1 MPKRKTG
8 ARKKAEQLKARQKGI
23 AARQFTV
30 DLGKHPC
37 NQIMTCDYCTREQK
51 NRAFCYFCASNQK
64 TPMCAQ
70 CGKTKCMA
78 AAPDCA
84 VRHPGRNVT
93 GLGMVG
99 CVCDF
104 CEAWVCH
111 SRKCLTTHCC
121 SCPLID
127 ATCIECERVVWEHG
141 GRLFRCFSCDMWLC
155 EDDQFEH
162 QASCQQLD
170 SETFHCLSC
179 NRMGIYTCLRCKIC
193 FCDEHVKGLT
203 NVNKRGEAL
212 ACKKCNYPLKET
224 KDISVSVRQH
234 KYGRQGTGVGDE
246 GYYGGGGYGGGGD
259 DEDSGFSGYGGF
271 SYGGGK
277 ANASDD
283 DEDDEDE
290 DEDDKD
296 DDEEDDDD
304 EDDDGEND
312 DTVGMASLNIKE
324 FRIEGGGTVKGSSSK

>member
-99 CVCDF
+99 C
-104 CEAWVCH
+104 
-111 SRKCLTTHCC
+111 
-121 SCPLID
+121 
-127 ATCIECERVVWEHG
+127 
-141 GRLFRCFSCDMWLC
+141 
-155 EDDQFEH
+155 
-162 QASCQQLD
+162 
-170 SETFHCLSC
+170 
-179 NRMGIYTCLRCKIC
+179 
-193 FCDEHVKGLT
+193 
-203 NVNKRGEAL
+203 AL